1 MSIRD
6 SRLADQCRATAEA
19 AAGAVTW
26 LDDNKDQV
34 RQEHGS
40 LLREF
45 RKFVKSAGKL
55 AAAVERPMCV
65 GVFGP
70 SQTGK
75 SYLISAFAR
84 RGTSP
89 LIAEFDGLS
98 EGLDFVRQINPEGG
112 AESTGLVTRFSMRRA
127 PAPAGYPVPVRL
139 LSQAD
144 IVKIIGNTFF
154 SDCDL
159 SDEQIPDAAVIL
171 KAVEAGR
178 RSLQASPL
186 PGLSED
192 DVWDIQEYFERQF
205 KGDQIVK
212 ALSSGGY
219 WNALAELAPRL
230 PLAARSELFAL
241 LWGGIE
247 PFTALYAR
255 LTGALDQLGHAADA
269 FCTIEALVNRTDGGG
284 FERRPDS
291 VIDVHTLQG
300 LGAPGEATL
309 SVRGV
314 GGATASLTR
323 PVLTAL
329 VAELHVAMRERPW
342 DFLEHTDLLDF
353 PGARSREMIENVR
366 AYLTTGTAKKADAKK
381 DDALG
386 GIEGLFLRG
395 KVAYL
400 FERYNVEQEL
410 TSMLLCIA
418 PSNQEVRTVPG
429 MVKDWIDVTHGAD
442 PETRAKTDTALF
454 FVLTKFDAEF
464 QEAAGQSEDS
474 TARWT
479 RRLNTSLLDFF
490 GKAHRWPHEWT
501 PGHPFDNCFWLRN
514 PNFQAKHI
522 IDYNEDRSEAGIR
535 ASEAKRITR
544 QRGEYLANEVVRQHF
559 RDPGKAW
566 DEAFRL
572 NDGGVTY
579 LAQSIAPV
587 CNPHI
592 KIKQIAA
599 RLDLLRKTMRERLQR
614 YHVTEDLAEQRA
626 QRGAAAREVV
636 KNLLRCAS
644 EQRFGGLMRVLQT
657 SDIELGDVFF
667 NLETR
672 RGGILPIGR
681 RIDHRKVGEELGIEA
696 DAETSSPGD
705 TADLYAD
712 AAVEH
717 WVETIRSLANNPRVC
732 RHFHLPETTMSG
744 LVDELIA
751 GSVRLDLRGRVAN
764 GIRPAIRPQSRV
776 KDAVV
781 KPALLAADTI
791 GAFVFWLGYDGVE
804 PAERPAQ
811 RNNPAVRIF
820 QPRPPM
826 DFPELEAQPSSFDE
840 RFYSDW
846 FNAYFDF
853 VKGNSESVAGRSVD
867 IVQNGRIGSILAT
880 LMEPVRASPS

>member
-1 MSIRD
+1 MSNNRD
-6 SRLADQCRATAEA
+6 SQLADQCRATAEA
-19 AAGAVTW
+19 ASRALAW
-26 LDDNKDQV
+26 FDDNKDEV
-34 RQEHGS
+34 RQEHAS

-45 RKFVKSAGKL
+45 RKFAKSARKL
-55 AAAVERPMCV
+55 ADAVERPMCV

-84 RGTSP
+84 RGTNP
-89 LIAEFDGLS
+89 LIAEFDGLAD
-98 EGLDFVRQINPEGG
+98 GLDFVRQINPEGG
-112 AESTGLVTRFSMRRA
+112 AESTGLVTRFSMRRI
-127 PAPAGYPVPVRL
+127 PAPAGFPVPVRL

-159 SDEQIPDAAVIL
+159 SEEDAPDAAAIL
-171 KAVEAGR
+171 KAAEAARGKV
-178 RSLQASPL
+178 QAAPL
-186 PGLSED
+186 AGLTED

-205 KGDQIVK
+205 KGDQIVR

-230 PLAARSELFAL
+230 PLPARAELFSL

-247 PFTALYAR
+247 QFTALYAR
-255 LTGALDQLGHAADA
+255 LTGALDKLGHAPDA
-269 FCTIEALVNRTDGGG
+269 FCTIEALVQPSGTA
-284 FERRPDS
+284 FERRSDS

-300 LGAPGEATL
+300 LGAPAEATL
-309 SVRGV
+309 GVRGV
-314 GGATASLTR
+314 SGATASLSR
-323 PVLTAL
+323 PDLTAL
-329 VAELHVAMRERPW
+329 IAELHVAMRERPW

-366 AYLTTGTAKKADAKK
+366 TYLARATKSADTAKQE
-381 DDALG
+381 ALG

-442 PETRAKTDTALF
+442 PQAREKTETALF

-464 QEAAGQSEDS
+464 QEAAGQSDDS

-501 PGHPFDNCFWLRN
+501 PGQPFNNCFWLRN

-522 IDYNEDRSEAGIR
+522 IDYNPDKSEAGIR
-535 ASEAKRITR
+535 ASEAERIAR
-544 QRGEYLANEVVRQHF
+544 QRSEYLTNDVVRRHF

-572 NDGGVTY
+572 NDGGVSY

-592 KIKQIAA
+592 KARQIAT
-599 RLDLLRKTMRERLQR
+599 RLDNLRKTMRERLQR
-614 YHVTEDLAEQRA
+614 YHVTEDLAEQRE

-636 KNLLRCAS
+636 RSLLKCAA
-644 EQRFGGLMRVLQT
+644 EQRFGGLIRVLQT

-672 RGGILPIGR
+672 RGHSLPRGP
-681 RIDHRKVGEELGIEA
+681 RIDGRKVGAELGIDADEDLAEA
-696 DAETSSPGD
+696 GD

-717 WVETIRSLANNPRVC
+717 WVEAIRSLANNPRVC
-732 RHFHLPETTMSG
+732 RHFKVPETAMSD
-744 LVDELIA
+744 LIDELIA
-751 GSVRLDLRGRVAN
+751 GSVRLDLRGRVADD
-764 GIRPAIRPQSRV
+764 IRPAIGPQSRV

-781 KPALLAADTI
+781 KPALLAANAI
-791 GAFVFWLGYDGVE
+791 GAFIFWLGYDKVAPG
-804 PAERPAQ
+804 ERPTQ
-811 RNNPAVRIF
+811 RNNAAVRIF

-840 RFYSDW
+840 RYYRDW
-846 FNAYFDF
+846 FTAYFDL
-853 VKGNSESVAGRSVD
+853 VARNSESVAGRSINVE
-867 IVQNGRIGSILAT
+867 QNSRIGTIITSLA
-880 LMEPVRASPS
+880 EAARASPS